1 LADTAAQIMERLL
14 ALQALDNEL
23 ASMRKEIEELPLK
36 HRLAEINERLETAK
50 AAEAAKESELEE
62 MKGRQLKLDGEL
74 DLLVSKMKKEEEKL
88 FSGTI
93 MNPKELSAIQAEIL
107 SLRKKRDDMET
118 EDLEEM
124 ESIDTLRHDMV
135 AYGDDKRRAE
145 GEEREAKVAYEA
157 ELVRLREK
165 VEAAEGSRDGLKDML
180 DEETREQYDR
190 LLATKGGIAVVRIEQ
205 GRACSG
211 CHVEFSMTQV
221 DRFEHEEGP
230 FTCTYCRRIL
240 VK

>member
-1 LADTAAQIMERLL
+1 LADTAAQTAERLL
-14 ALQALDNEL
+14 AVQALDNEL
-23 ASMRKEIEELPLK
+23 ASMRKEIEELPVK

-50 AAEAAKESELEE
+50 AAEAGKESELED

-93 MNPKELSAIQAEIL
+93 MNPKELSAIQAEIF
-107 SLRKKRDDMET
+107 SLRKKRDEMET

-124 ESIDTLRHDMV
+124 ESIDALRHDMV
-135 AYGDDKRRAE
+135 AFGDDKHTAE
-145 GEEREAKVAYEA
+145 GEERAAKSAYDT
-157 ELVRLREK
+157 ELTQLRER
-165 VEAAEGSRDGLKDML
+165 VADSEGRRDELKSLM
-180 DEETREQYDR
+180 DEETREQYDK
-190 LLATKGGIAVVRIEQ
+190 LLATKGGVAVVRIEQ
-205 GRACSG
+205 GRACGG
-211 CHVEFSMTQV
+211 CHVEFSRTHI

>member
-1 LADTAAQIMERLL
+1 LADTAAQTIERLL
-14 ALQALDNEL
+14 AVQALDNEL
-23 ASMRKEIEELPLK
+23 ASLRREIDELPEK
-36 HRLAEINERLETAK
+36 HRLAEINERLETSK
-50 AAEAAKESELEE
+50 AAEAVKESDLEE

-107 SLRKKRDDMET
+107 SLRKKRDEMET

-135 AYGDDKRRAE
+135 AFGDDKRAAE
-145 GEEREAKVAYEA
+145 SEERAAKSAYET
-157 ELVRLREK
+157 ELAQLRER
-165 VEAAEGSRDGLKDML
+165 VAEQEGVRDELKSHL
-180 DEETREQYDR
+180 DEETREQYDK
-190 LLATKGGIAVVRIEQ
+190 LLATKGGVAVVRIEQ
-205 GRACSG
+205 GRACGG
-211 CHVEFSMTQV
+211 CHVEFSRTLI

-230 FTCTYCRRIL
+230 FTCSYCRRIL